1 MKQLRIILLI
11 MFLAGCSSNQPLS
24 VTTVPDAQPVSSPVP
39 TETIL
44 PATQTSTPASAPSP
58 AFTSPPLLTPLPA
71 LSSTEAEEKLRSWI
85 PGISDCLLPCWGGIT
100 PGITTW
106 PHARQIIEQISDF
119 ATVNISENISCEFGG
134 CHGIAWSL
142 YPNTLAEGVFYAKLP
157 ENTIHLIHLNIQNE
171 GNAQKINLVRSI
183 GLQEV
188 FNWYGLPPI
197 FLLNVE
203 TDRAENRF
211 MELILVYPE
220 RQSIIKY
227 VKQTE
232 LIDGNV
238 TNCGQDHQIEMII
251 LDNKEQLVSLDAIN
265 NAVETRDLHI
275 DGRYKNV
282 EEATGVTLN
291 TFYDSVSAV
300 RDFCISTPLNMWVP

>member
-44 PATQTSTPASAPSP
+44 PAIQTITPTSALSP
-58 AFTSPPLLTPLPA
+58 AFTSPPLLTPLPT
-71 LSSTEAEEKLRSWI
+71 LSPTDAEEKLRAWI
-85 PGISDCLLPCWGGIT
+85 DGVFDCLLPCWGGIT
-100 PGITTW
+100 PGLTTW
-106 PHARQIIEQISDF
+106 PEARQIIEQISGF
-119 ATVNISENISCEFGG
+119 ATINVSENMSCEFGG
-134 CHGIAWSL
+134 CNGIAWSL

-157 ENTIHLIHLNIQNE
+157 ENTIHLIHINIQNE
-171 GNAQKINLVRSI
+171 GNAQKLNLVRSI

-188 FNWYGLPPI
+188 FNWYGLPPT
-197 FLLNVE
+197 FLLIVE
-203 TDRAENRF
+203 TDQAENRF

-220 RQSIIKY
+220 RGSIIKY
-227 VKQTE
+227 TKQTE
-232 LIDGNV
+232 LIDENV
-238 TNCGQDHQIEMII
+238 VNCGQDQQVEFII
-251 LDNKEQLVSLDAIN
+251 LSNKEQLASLDAIN
-265 NAVETRDLHI
+265 NAVETRDLHL

-291 TFYDSVSAV
+291 TFYDSVSV
-300 RDFCISTPLNMWVP
+300 LGDFCISTPLNMWTP